1 MHIIGGLRVILGDTD
16 ITLKLFFLI
25 RITLGTLDTWYGRR
39 LRRLTLSEPRPYE
52 KHTKKREYIQ
62 QKGRGLIKK
71 DPRRKIDSNF
81 ALRVFS
87 KKESYVVHIFL
98 YTTRNWNRQVIPDRV
113 VQSVSGQLPV
123 GSFVMASHKS
133 CSCLWLF
140 PLPPCDNF
148 KPPTSLPLQVQ
159 QI

>member
-1 MHIIGGLRVILGDTD
+1 MYIIGGLRVILGDTD
-16 ITLKLFFLI
+16 VKVVFFV

-39 LRRLTLSEPRPYE
+39 LRRLTLSEPRPCE
-52 KHTKKREYIQ
+52 KHTKKGSIYSK
-62 QKGRGLIKK
+62 KGGELIKK

-81 ALRVFS
+81 ALRAFS

-98 YTTRNWNRQVIPDRV
+98 YTTRNWNRQVIPDSV

-123 GSFVMASHKS
+123 GSFLMASHKS

-140 PLPPCDNF
+140 PFPPCDNF
-148 KPPTSLPLQVQ
+148 KPPTSLLLQVQ